1 MFSGL
6 KIAVVFIVLA
16 AAGGGLF
23 YVKQLQSNL
32 KIAQLNNAKLTTA
45 VETSEKSIALLKE
58 DNARLNKLSDQLSKD
73 LQKAEQYGDNLRN
86 RLRELDLVQDA
97 IRDSK
102 NLEGRRNGATAK
114 LWRELEAATG
124 GNGDSPLPN
133 WLLDVP
139 RTGDKSSNRDREDN
153 STIVARPKPIDLVDT
168 RVYVVTAENYESFVE
183 EFTAEHGELAY
194 VVLSMKDYENLAINI
209 ADLRRYLE
217 QQTEIIVYY
226 ENAVKADTP
235 DNTTKK

>member
-6 KIAVVFIVLA
+6 KIALVFVVLA

-32 KIAQLNNAKLTTA
+32 EIARLNNAKLESA
-45 VETSEKSIALLKE
+45 VETSEKSLAILKE
-58 DNARLNKLSDQLSKD
+58 DNIRLNNLSDQLTQD
-73 LQKAEQYGDNLRN
+73 LQKAEAYGDNLRN

-102 NLEGRRNGATAK
+102 NLEGRMNGATAK

-124 GNGDSPLPN
+124 GDGDTPLPN

-139 RTGDKSSNRDREDN
+139 RTGDKSSNTDREDN
-153 STIVARPKPIDLVDT
+153 STD
-168 RVYVVTAENYESFVE
+168 S
-183 EFTAEHGELAY
+183 
-194 VVLSMKDYENLAINI
+194 SS
-209 ADLRRYLE
+209 
-217 QQTEIIVYY
+217 
-226 ENAVKADTP
+226 
-235 DNTTKK
+235 TKTN

>member
-6 KIAVVFIVLA
+6 KIAVVLIILGI
-16 AAGGGLF
+16 AGGGLF

-32 KIAQLNNAKLTTA
+32 KIAQLNNAKLSSA

-58 DNARLNKLSDQLSKD
+58 DVVRLNNLSDQLTKD

-102 NLEGRRNGATAK
+102 NLEGRMNGATAK

-124 GNGDSPLPN
+124 GDGSTPLPN
-133 WLLDVP
+133 WVLDVP
-139 RTGDKSSNRDREDN
+139 GAGNKSSNPDREDN
-153 STIVARPKPIDLVDT
+153 STSSSSSKT
-168 RVYVVTAENYESFVE
+168 N
-183 EFTAEHGELAY
+183 
-194 VVLSMKDYENLAINI
+194 
-209 ADLRRYLE
+209 
-217 QQTEIIVYY
+217 
-226 ENAVKADTP
+226 
-235 DNTTKK
+235 

>member
-6 KIAVVFIVLA
+6 KIALVFFILA

-32 KIAQLNNAKLTTA
+32 EIARLNNAKLESA

-58 DNARLNKLSDQLSKD
+58 DNARLNSLTDQLNKD
-73 LQKAEQYGDNLRN
+73 LQKAEAYGDNLRN

-102 NLEGRRNGATAK
+102 NLEGRMNGATAK

-124 GNGDSPLPN
+124 GDGDTPLPN

-139 RTGDKSSNRDREDN
+139 RTGDKSSNTDREDN
-153 STIVARPKPIDLVDT
+153 STG
-168 RVYVVTAENYESFVE
+168 S
-183 EFTAEHGELAY
+183 
-194 VVLSMKDYENLAINI
+194 SS
-209 ADLRRYLE
+209 
-217 QQTEIIVYY
+217 
-226 ENAVKADTP
+226 
-235 DNTTKK
+235 TKTD

>member
-6 KIAVVFIVLA
+6 KIAVVLIILGI
-16 AAGGGLF
+16 AGGGLF

-32 KIAQLNNAKLTTA
+32 KIAQLNNAKLTSA

-58 DNARLNKLSDQLSKD
+58 DVVRLNNLSDQLTKD

-102 NLEGRRNGATAK
+102 NLEGRMNGATAK

-124 GNGDSPLPN
+124 GDGSTPLPN
-133 WLLDVP
+133 WVLDVP
-139 RTGDKSSNRDREDN
+139 GAGNKSSNPDREDN
-153 STIVARPKPIDLVDT
+153 STTGSSSKT
-168 RVYVVTAENYESFVE
+168 N
-183 EFTAEHGELAY
+183 
-194 VVLSMKDYENLAINI
+194 
-209 ADLRRYLE
+209 
-217 QQTEIIVYY
+217 
-226 ENAVKADTP
+226 
-235 DNTTKK
+235 

>member
-6 KIAVVFIVLA
+6 KIALVFVVLA
-16 AAGGGLF
+16 TAGGGLF

-32 KIAQLNNAKLTTA
+32 EIARLNNAKLETA

-58 DNARLNKLSDQLSKD
+58 DNARLNALSDQLQAD

-102 NLEGRRNGATAK
+102 DLEGRMNGATAK

-124 GNGDSPLPN
+124 GDGDTPLPN
-133 WLLDVP
+133 WLLVP
-139 RTGDKSSNRDREDN
+139 KGTGDKSSNTDREDN
-153 STIVARPKPIDLVDT
+153 STDSKST
-168 RVYVVTAENYESFVE
+168 
-183 EFTAEHGELAY
+183 
-194 VVLSMKDYENLAINI
+194 
-209 ADLRRYLE
+209 
-217 QQTEIIVYY
+217 
-226 ENAVKADTP
+226 KA
-235 DNTTKK
+235 N

>member
-6 KIAVVFIVLA
+6 KIALVFVVLA

-32 KIAQLNNAKLTTA
+32 EIARLNNAKLETA

-58 DNARLNKLSDQLSKD
+58 DNLRLNALSDQLTKD

-97 IRDSK
+97 IRDSA
-102 NLEGRRNGATAK
+102 NLEGRMNGATAK

-124 GNGDSPLPN
+124 GDGDTPLPN

-139 RTGDKSSNRDREDN
+139 RTGDKSSNTDREDN
-153 STIVARPKPIDLVDT
+153 STD
-168 RVYVVTAENYESFVE
+168 S
-183 EFTAEHGELAY
+183 
-194 VVLSMKDYENLAINI
+194 SS
-209 ADLRRYLE
+209 
-217 QQTEIIVYY
+217 
-226 ENAVKADTP
+226 
-235 DNTTKK
+235 TKTN

>member
-6 KIAVVFIVLA
+6 KIAVVLIILGI
-16 AAGGGLF
+16 AGGGLF

-32 KIAQLNNAKLTTA
+32 KIAQLNNAKLTSA

-58 DNARLNKLSDQLSKD
+58 DVVRLNNLSDQLTKD

-102 NLEGRRNGATAK
+102 NLEGRMNGATAK

-124 GNGDSPLPN
+124 GDGSTPLPN
-133 WLLDVP
+133 WVLDVP
-139 RTGDKSSNRDREDN
+139 GAGNKSSNPDREDN
-153 STIVARPKPIDLVDT
+153 STT
-168 RVYVVTAENYESFVE
+168 GS
-183 EFTAEHGELAY
+183 
-194 VVLSMKDYENLAINI
+194 S
-209 ADLRRYLE
+209 
-217 QQTEIIVYY
+217 
-226 ENAVKADTP
+226 
-235 DNTTKK
+235 TKTN

>member
-6 KIAVVFIVLA
+6 KIALVFIVLA

-32 KIAQLNNAKLTTA
+32 EIMRLNNAKLETA

-58 DNARLNKLSDQLSKD
+58 DNVRLNNLSDQLTKD
-73 LQKAEQYGDNLRN
+73 LQKAEAYGDNLRN

-97 IRDSK
+97 IRDSED
-102 NLEGRRNGATAK
+102 LEGRMNGATAK

-124 GNGDSPLPN
+124 GDGDTPLPN

-139 RTGDKSSNRDREDN
+139 RTGDKSSDTDREDN
-153 STIVARPKPIDLVDT
+153 STD
-168 RVYVVTAENYESFVE
+168 S
-183 EFTAEHGELAY
+183 
-194 VVLSMKDYENLAINI
+194 SS
-209 ADLRRYLE
+209 
-217 QQTEIIVYY
+217 TET
-226 ENAVKADTP
+226 N
-235 DNTTKK
+235 

>member
-6 KIAVVFIVLA
+6 KIALVFIVLA

-32 KIAQLNNAKLTTA
+32 EIARLNNAKLETA

-58 DNARLNKLSDQLSKD
+58 DNVRLNNLSDQLTKD
-73 LQKAEQYGDNLRN
+73 LQKAEAYGDNLRN

-102 NLEGRRNGATAK
+102 DLEGRMNGATAK

-124 GNGDSPLPN
+124 GDGDSPLPN
-133 WLLDVP
+133 WLLVVP
-139 RTGDKSSNRDREDN
+139 RTGSESGDTDREDKSSNSS
-153 STIVARPKPIDLVDT
+153 STKTD
-168 RVYVVTAENYESFVE
+168 
-183 EFTAEHGELAY
+183 
-194 VVLSMKDYENLAINI
+194 
-209 ADLRRYLE
+209 
-217 QQTEIIVYY
+217 
-226 ENAVKADTP
+226 
-235 DNTTKK
+235 

>member
-45 VETSEKSIALLKE
+45 VETREKSIALLKE

-102 NLEGRRNGATAK
+102 NLEGRMNGATAK

-124 GNGDSPLPN
+124 GNGDTPLPN

-139 RTGDKSSNRDREDN
+139 RTGDKSSNSDREDN
-153 STIVARPKPIDLVDT
+153 STD
-168 RVYVVTAENYESFVE
+168 S
-183 EFTAEHGELAY
+183 
-194 VVLSMKDYENLAINI
+194 SS
-209 ADLRRYLE
+209 
-217 QQTEIIVYY
+217 
-226 ENAVKADTP
+226 
-235 DNTTKK
+235 TKTN